1 MLQTTDHVELEQAG
15 NKHDSTERKDG
26 ENELGMHQC
35 LLTGSQDD
43 RSDAMND

>member
-26 ENELGMHQC
+26 ENGAWYGPMSAYWQS
-35 LLTGSQDD
+35 G
-43 RSDAMND
+43 R